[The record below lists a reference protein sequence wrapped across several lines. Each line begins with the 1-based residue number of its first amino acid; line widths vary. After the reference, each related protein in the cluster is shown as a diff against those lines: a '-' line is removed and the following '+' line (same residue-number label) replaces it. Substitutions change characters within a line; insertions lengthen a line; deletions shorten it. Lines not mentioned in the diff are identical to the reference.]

1 MMYASKLTLGAALL
15 SATAFGSTAMA
26 DDNETVDHVEIG
38 SLSCDVGEGTGFV
51 FGSTRELTCT
61 FNPIQE
67 GLEDETYVGEIN
79 RWGVDIGKTENG
91 QMSWLVLAP
100 TEQEYSEGGLNGS
113 YKGVSAEAT
122 VGVGAG
128 ANLMTG
134 GSENTLALQ
143 PLSVNTQTG
152 VNFAVGVGEIN
163 LQRDDP
169 GRPLGAAHFY
179 VRGVR
184 AWSAGPHG
192 ERCRPS
198 RFCTER
204 RAADAGGF
212 PFG

>member
-1 MMYASKLTLGAALL
+1 MMHATKLTLGAALL

-26 DDNETVDHVEIG
+26 DDNETVDHAEIG
-38 SLSCDVGEGTGFV
+38 SLSCDVGDGTGFI

-61 FNPIQE
+61 FNPIEE

-79 RWGVDIGKTENG
+79 RWGVDIGKTQNG

-100 TEQEYSEGGLNGS
+100 TEQEYYEGGLNGS

-122 VGVGAG
+122 VSVGAG

-163 LQRDDP
+163 LQRVE
-169 GRPLGAAHFY
+169 G
-179 VRGVR
+179 
-184 AWSAGPHG
+184 
-192 ERCRPS
+192 
-198 RFCTER
+198 
-204 RAADAGGF
+204 
-212 PFG
+212 